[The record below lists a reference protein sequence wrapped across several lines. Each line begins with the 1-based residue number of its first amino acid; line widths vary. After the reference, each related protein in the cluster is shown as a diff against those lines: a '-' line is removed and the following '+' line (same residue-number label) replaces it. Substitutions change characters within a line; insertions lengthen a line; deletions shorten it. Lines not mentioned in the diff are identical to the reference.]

1 MEGLD
6 EMEDFLLNLKYKW
19 KCKPYSNKW
28 RQEERKSEKN
38 KEKFIFVFFPAI
50 KGRFSCR
57 VWCGVCWP
65 IWLPKPVCRNDWGSV
80 QKSEWI
86 VIIFVSIFIKIGIHG
101 LTLRLMLSGSCL
113 VEENFCKT
121 VTPHISRIFFNPL
134 TPKKMTSL

>member
-28 RQEERKSEKN
+28 RQEERKSEKH
-38 KEKFIFVFFPAI
+38 KEKFIFVFFPAN
-50 KGRFSCR
+50 KSRFSCR

-86 VIIFVSIFIKIGIHG
+86 VIIFVSIFIKIGIHWLNSQADAKWKLLG
-101 LTLRLMLSGSCL
+101 WRELLLDCYSSYIK
-113 VEENFCKT
+113 NFLQ
-121 VTPHISRIFFNPL
+121 SFNP
-134 TPKKMTSL
+134 